1 MFYGSIVHGV
11 GKVDPQEKLIW
22 KSNKGR
28 WFIGMFVNDSDHVR
42 NRVTPKDVSTIVESK
57 H

>member
-1 MFYGSIVHGV
+1 MFYGSIIHVV
-11 GKVDPQEKLIW
+11 GKVDQSENLVW

-28 WFIGMFVNDSDHVR
+28 WFIGMFVNDSDHVI
-42 NRVTPKDVSTIVESK
+42 NRVTPKDVSTRAESK